1 MTYFLGVKM
10 RKAGRKIKTMCC
22 MPNGIRIDTAW
33 ELPIRAALLSIA
45 NGNITQGHYDDFRT
59 LAIMSKRTTKEAH
72 IIRHADSLTH
82 VLKPV
87 AERGGDVTGNE
98 AASVRASVFV
108 LLDHIAG
115 VHNGAIGRAAKE
127 GIRAG
132 V

>member
-1 MTYFLGVKM
+1 M
-10 RKAGRKIKTMCC
+10 RKTGKKSNNIRC
-22 MPNGIRIDTAW
+22 MPNGIRIDVAW

-45 NGNITQGHYDDFRT
+45 NGSITQGHYDDFRT
-59 LAIMSKRTTKEAH
+59 LAKMSKRTTKEAH
-72 IIRHADSLTH
+72 ITRHADSLTH

-87 AERGGDVTGNE
+87 AARGGTVTGNE

-132 V
+132 A

>member
-1 MTYFLGVKM
+1 M
-10 RKAGRKIKTMCC
+10 RKTGKKSNNIRC
-22 MPNGIRIDTAW
+22 MPNGIRIDVAW

-45 NGNITQGHYDDFRT
+45 NGSITQGHYDDFRT

-72 IIRHADSLTH
+72 ITRHADSLTH

-87 AERGGDVTGNE
+87 AARGGTVTGNE

-115 VHNGAIGRAAKE
+115 VHNGAIGRAAMTA
-127 GIRAG
+127 IRAG
-132 V
+132 A